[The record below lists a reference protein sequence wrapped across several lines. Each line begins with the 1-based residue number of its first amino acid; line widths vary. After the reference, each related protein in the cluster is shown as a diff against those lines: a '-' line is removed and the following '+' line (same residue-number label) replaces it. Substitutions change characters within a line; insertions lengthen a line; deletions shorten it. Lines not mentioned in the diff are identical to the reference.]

1 MASTR
6 KPIETTAA
14 GTVVAHVHEADH
26 LTLNVPLLGELHL
39 PRADNMAY
47 YAGVGTLVVLGILE
61 WPAALVLGAGHVLL
75 TQQHNRAIQQFGKAL
90 EEG

>member
-6 KPIETTAA
+6 KPNKTTTA
-14 GTVVAHVHEADH
+14 GTAAAQVHEADH

-75 TQQHNRAIQQFGKAL
+75 TQQRNRALQQFGEAL
-90 EEG
+90 EDG